1 MKTKR
6 AKAPQWL
13 KVDGI
18 GWVKVKVTKCRAK
31 SWTRGLGGS
40 NGWDKRPTVDMSRRS
55 EIHVTRPTGYS
66 TVGGGLMGSMPIDY
80 SNPKD

>member
-1 MKTKR
+1 MARKPK
-6 AKAPQWL
+6 AKATQWV

-18 GWVKVKVTKCRAK
+18 GWTKVRITKCRAK

-40 NGWDKRPTVDMSRRS
+40 NGWDKRPTVDMSRRG
-55 EIHVTRPTGYS
+55 EIHVVRPTGYS
-66 TVGGGLMGSMPIDY
+66 TVGPMGLPIDY